1 MYQFTEKKYFDQ
13 RIISPEFG
21 FLSKYFLFG
30 HFVRKNITF
39 GRYKS
44 MKGLSRSK
52 SCLVVVDLGYSV
64 AVLKLRFPEKG
75 LILMIF
81 SPNI

>member
-1 MYQFTEKKYFDQ
+1 MSNLQKKNILSNELFP
-13 RIISPEFG
+13 PEFG

-64 AVLKLRFPEKG
+64 AALKLRFPEKG